1 MLNFLSSPVL
11 YTKSKYVSYVLTV
24 LCLCILTAS
33 NITELYI
40 YIYILYFV
48 YFDTL
53 HVLHNLLPRAPYHDE
68 SKFAI
73 LLALFEL
80 SI

>member
-11 YTKSKYVSYVLTV
+11 YTKSKYVSYVWTV